1 MSADRLSQIRSV
13 MSTAPMHPYLAR
25 ELIARAERADEH
37 WARLA
42 RMQPADQLVAAGRH
56 MDHVNAAFLARA
68 IADYGWPG
76 VPLVGEE
83 GARAAWRL
91 ALRADTQ
98 ADFQRLASRLMRE
111 AVDRGT
117 ASLRQWA
124 HLYDRCLVNA
134 ERPQLYGT
142 QYRLGPDGPQ
152 LQAVSEPVG
161 DLDARRAAVGL
172 PPADLA
178 LQRLQSRLAAEPCF
192 DDVEYGD
199 TASAALVDAA

>member
-1 MSADRLSQIRSV
+1 MSTDRLPQPRSA

-42 RMQPADQLVAAGRH
+42 RMQPADQLVGAGRH
-56 MDHVNAAFLARA
+56 MDHVNSAFLARA
-68 IADYGWPG
+68 VADYGWPG

-91 ALRADTQ
+91 ALRADTR
-98 ADFQRLASRLMRE
+98 ADIQRLASRLMHE
-111 AVDRGT
+111 AVGRGA

-134 ERPQLYGT
+134 DLPQLYGT
-142 QYRLGPDGPQ
+142 QYRLGPDGPERQ
-152 LQAVSEPVG
+152 TVSEPAV

-172 PPADLA
+172 PPAGLA
-178 LQRLQSRLAAEPCF
+178 LGRLRDRLTAAPCF
-192 DDVEYGD
+192 G
-199 TASAALVDAA
+199 AATPSVLVGAA

>member
-1 MSADRLSQIRSV
+1 MSADRLPQTRSV
-13 MSTAPMHPYLAR
+13 TSTAPMHPYLAR
-25 ELIARAERADEH
+25 ELVARAERADEH

-42 RMQPADQLVAAGRH
+42 RMQPADQQIGAARH
-56 MDHVNAAFLARA
+56 IDHASAGFLARA
-68 IADYGWPG
+68 VADYGWPG

-91 ALRADTQ
+91 ALRADTR
-98 ADFQRLASRLMRE
+98 ADVQQLASRLMHD

-134 ERPQLYGT
+134 NLPQLYGT
-142 QYRLGPDGPQ
+142 QHRLGPDGPQ
-152 LQAVSEPVG
+152 RQVVSEPAG

-172 PPADLA
+172 PPAGLA
-178 LQRLQSRLAAEPCF
+178 LRRLRDRLAADPCF
-192 DDVEYGD
+192 GG
-199 TASAALVDAA
+199 TAPAALVGAA

>member
-1 MSADRLSQIRSV
+1 MSAYRLPQTRSV
-13 MSTAPMHPYLAR
+13 TSTAPMHPYLAR
-25 ELIARAERADEH
+25 ELVARAKEADEH

-42 RMQPADQLVAAGRH
+42 RIQPADQQIGAARH
-56 MDHVNAAFLARA
+56 IDHANAGFLARA
-68 IADYGWPG
+68 VADYGWPG

-91 ALRADTQ
+91 ALRADTR
-98 ADFQRLASRLMRE
+98 ADVQRLASRLMYD

-134 ERPQLYGT
+134 NLPQLYGT
-142 QYRLGPDGPQ
+142 QHRLGPDGPQ
-152 LQAVSEPVG
+152 RQAVSEPAG

-172 PPADLA
+172 PPAGLA
-178 LQRLQSRLAAEPCF
+178 LRRLRVRLAADPCF
-192 DDVEYGD
+192 DD
-199 TASAALVDAA
+199 TTPAALAGAA

>member
-1 MSADRLSQIRSV
+1 MSTDHTSQTLSV
-13 MSTAPMHPYLAR
+13 TSTAPTHPYLAR
-25 ELIARAERADEH
+25 ELVDRATRADEH

-42 RMQPADQLVAAGRH
+42 RMQPVDQLVGAGRH

-68 IADYGWPG
+68 VADYGWPG
-76 VPLVGEE
+76 VPLTGEE

-91 ALRADTQ
+91 ALRADTR
-98 ADFQRLASRLMRE
+98 ADVQRLASRLMHE

-134 ERPQLYGT
+134 DLPQLYGT

-152 LQAVSEPVG
+152 RQRVSNPVG

-172 PPADLA
+172 PPAGLA
-178 LQRLQSRLAAEPCF
+178 LRRLRDRL
-192 DDVEYGD
+192 
-199 TASAALVDAA
+199 SADPSFHGATPAVLVDAA

>member
-1 MSADRLSQIRSV
+1 MLIACKDETTRSV

-42 RMQPADQLVAAGRH
+42 RMQPVDQLVGAGRH

-68 IADYGWPG
+68 VADYGWPG

-91 ALRADTQ
+91 ALRADTR
-98 ADFQRLASRLMRE
+98 ADIQRLASRLMHE
-111 AVDRGT
+111 AVDRGA

-134 ERPQLYGT
+134 GRPQFYGT
-142 QYRLGPDGPQ
+142 QYRLGPDGPR
-152 LQAVSEPVG
+152 LQTVSEPAG
-161 DLDARRAAVGL
+161 DFDARRAAVGL
-172 PPADLA
+172 PSAGLA
-178 LQRLQSRLAAEPCF
+178 LRRLRDRLAAEPCL
-192 DDVEYGD
+192 DAA
-199 TASAALVDAA
+199 ASAVLVNAA